1 MYLLDFIHSHPT
13 SWRALLRSSPYSL
26 YMSEDRVLGRN
37 LMLLCYTINS
47 DMSLPLVQECRG
59 VIIDVDSLEV
69 ISYPFNKFFNL
80 HEEYHATIDWSSAYT
95 TRKIDGSICKIVR
108 LGQRLLISTNKTI
121 DAFNAEIQNQLGCPY
136 KTFGDVIL
144 QGLQKASYEG
154 GYSEVNE
161 MCMDIFEEGYTYI
174 FELVS
179 PYTKIVIPYNEIWL
193 YLIGVRNNH
202 TFQEIFF
209 NDSCLSKIQRCFQR
223 PQCYLIGS
231 EKDVVKAAE
240 SLPETEEGFV
250 VVDKYFNRIKV
261 KSLTYVRLHHMRG
274 EGVLTYSAALAVYR
288 QGKAEVDELLSY
300 FPEYE
305 SAYRDLEEKINNI
318 EEAAERGWDEFYSKG
333 LTSRKEQ
340 AQYITQH
347 CFPPAYFFSRLDN
360 KATSF
365 HEWFC
370 SLNDSRIMNILNNEQ
385 KHLNG

>member
-13 SWRALLRSSPYSL
+13 SWRELLRSSPYSL
-26 YMSEDRVLGRN
+26 YMSEDHVLDRN
-37 LMLLCYTINS
+37 LMLLCYTIES

-80 HEEYHATIDWSSAYT
+80 HEEHHAPIEWSSAYT

-179 PYTKIVIPYNEIWL
+179 PYTKIVISYNEIRL

-202 TFQEIFF
+202 TFQETFF

-223 PQCYLIGS
+223 PQCYLISS
-231 EKDVVKAAE
+231 EKEVVKAAE

-274 EGVLTYSAALAVYR
+274 EGVLTPSAALEVYL
-288 QGKAEVDELLSY
+288 QGKAEVEELLSY
-300 FPEYE
+300 FPEYTQPYREFETKIQEIEE
-305 SAYRDLEEKINNI
+305 SAEVQWQELS
-318 EEAAERGWDEFYSKG
+318 SKG
-333 LTSRKEQ
+333 FQTRKEY
-340 AQYITQH
+340 ADYIIRH
-347 CFPPAYFFSRLDN
+347 CHPTDYFFQRISGKFD
-360 KATSF
+360 SF
-365 HEWFC
+365 QEWFR
-370 SLNDSRIMNILNNEQ
+370 SLNCRQALR
-385 KHLNG
+385 LLGYRR

>member
-26 YMSEDRVLGRN
+26 YMPEDRVLGRN

-121 DAFNAEIQNQLGCPY
+121 DAFKAEIQNQLGCPY

-179 PYTKIVIPYNEIWL
+179 PYTKIVIPYNEIRL

-202 TFQEIFF
+202 TFREIFF
-209 NDSCLSKIQRCFQR
+209 NNSCLSKIQRCFQR

-231 EKDVVKAAE
+231 EKDVVKVAE

-305 SAYRDLEEKINNI
+305 TAYRELEEKIRNI
-318 EEAAERGWDEFYSKG
+318 EEAAERGWDEFSSKG

-347 CFPPAYFFSRLDN
+347 CFPPAYFFTRLDN

-370 SLNDSRIMNILNNEQ
+370 SLNDSRIMNILNNE
-385 KHLNG
+385 

>member
-13 SWRALLRSSPYSL
+13 SWRALLCSSPYSL

-108 LGQRLLISTNKTI
+108 LGQRSLISTNKTI
-121 DAFNAEIQNQLGCPY
+121 DAFKAEIQNQLGCPY

-179 PYTKIVIPYNEIWL
+179 PYTKIVIPYNEIRL

-231 EKDVVKAAE
+231 EKDVVKVAE

-305 SAYRDLEEKINNI
+305 SAYRKLEEKIRRI
-318 EEAAERGWDEFYSKG
+318 EEAAERGWDEFSSKG

-347 CFPPAYFFSRLDN
+347 CFPSAYFFTRLDN

-370 SLNDSRIMNILNNEQ
+370 SLNDSRIMNILNNE
-385 KHLNG
+385 

>member
-80 HEEYHATIDWSSAYT
+80 HEEYHVTIDWSSAYT

-121 DAFNAEIQNQLGCPY
+121 DAFKAEIQNQLGCPY

-179 PYTKIVIPYNEIWL
+179 PYTKIVIPYNEIRL

-209 NDSCLSKIQRCFQR
+209 NNSCLSKIQRCFQR

-288 QGKAEVDELLSY
+288 QGKAEIEELLSY

-305 SAYRDLEEKINNI
+305 TAYRELEEKIRRI
-318 EEAAERGWDEFYSKG
+318 EEAAERGWDEFSRKG

-347 CFPPAYFFSRLDN
+347 CFPPAYFFTRLDN

-370 SLNDSRIMNILNNEQ
+370 SLNDSRIMNILNDE
-385 KHLNG
+385 

>member
-121 DAFNAEIQNQLGCPY
+121 DAFKAEIQNQLGCPY

-179 PYTKIVIPYNEIWL
+179 PYTKIVIPYNEIRL

-305 SAYRDLEEKINNI
+305 SAYRNLEEKIRSI

-347 CFPPAYFFSRLDN
+347 CFPPAYFFTRLDN

-370 SLNDSRIMNILNNEQ
+370 SLNDSRIMNILNNE
-385 KHLNG
+385 

>member
-26 YMSEDRVLGRN
+26 YMPEDCVLGRN

-80 HEEYHATIDWSSAYT
+80 HEEHHATIDWSSAYT

-121 DAFNAEIQNQLGCPY
+121 DAFNAEIQNQLGCAY

-144 QGLQKASYEG
+144 QGLQKAAYEG

-179 PYTKIVIPYNEIWL
+179 PYTKIVIPYNEIRL

-305 SAYRDLEEKINNI
+305 SAYRNLEEKIRSI
-318 EEAAERGWDEFYSKG
+318 EEAAERGWDEFSSKG

-347 CFPPAYFFSRLDN
+347 CFPPAYFFTRLDN

-370 SLNDSRIMNILNNEQ
+370 SLNDSRIMNILNSE
-385 KHLNG
+385 

>member
-1 MYLLDFIHSHPT
+1 M
-13 SWRALLRSSPYSL
+13 
-26 YMSEDRVLGRN
+26 
-37 LMLLCYTINS
+37 
-47 DMSLPLVQECRG
+47 
-59 VIIDVDSLEV
+59 
-69 ISYPFNKFFNL
+69 
-80 HEEYHATIDWSSAYT
+80 
-95 TRKIDGSICKIVR
+95 R

-370 SLNDSRIMNILNNEQ
+370 SLNDSRIMNILNNE
-385 KHLNG
+385 